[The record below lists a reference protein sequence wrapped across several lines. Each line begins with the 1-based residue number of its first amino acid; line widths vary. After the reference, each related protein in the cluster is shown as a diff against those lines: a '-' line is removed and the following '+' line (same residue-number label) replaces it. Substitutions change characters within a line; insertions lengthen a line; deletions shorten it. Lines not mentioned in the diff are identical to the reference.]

1 MRLLALAAAPALVVA
16 LIASG
21 AGVSG
26 ASMNPAMAL
35 ALAAAGGGAF
45 PRLGVYVAAPLVGA
59 LAGGGLVRAVASR
72 ARRGGAGAAG
82 GAPPAAAAA
91 VKTGKNE

>member
-1 MRLLALAAAPALVVA
+1 MLAPAAAPALVVA

-35 ALAAAGGGAF
+35 ALAAAGGGGL

-59 LAGGGLVRAVASR
+59 LAGGGVVRAVA
-72 ARRGGAGAAG
+72 ARSVGMEGES
-82 GAPPAAAAA
+82 PPPTVAAAKKAE
-91 VKTGKNE
+91 GKSE